1 MTYSFSTD
9 LGLGGS
15 LFACALELFMAGH
28 DNDLRLLRTI
38 VEFEQHLG
46 GLEDCCVPPTH
57 WINHLQ
63 PQHRWGSVGSG
74 GVDWGLVEL
83 VWVRWDCVGSGRVKW
98 GCVEFGWG
106 QVGLRGVR

>member
-15 LFACALELFMAGH
+15 LLACALKLFMAGH
-28 DNDLRLLRTI
+28 DHNIRLLRSI
-38 VEFEQHLG
+38 AEFEQHLG

-63 PQHRWGSVGSG
+63 AQHNWVPVGGSVGSF
-74 GVDWGLVEL
+74 GVW
-83 VWVRWDCVGSGRVKW
+83 RS
-98 GCVEFGWG
+98 
-106 QVGLRGVR
+106 